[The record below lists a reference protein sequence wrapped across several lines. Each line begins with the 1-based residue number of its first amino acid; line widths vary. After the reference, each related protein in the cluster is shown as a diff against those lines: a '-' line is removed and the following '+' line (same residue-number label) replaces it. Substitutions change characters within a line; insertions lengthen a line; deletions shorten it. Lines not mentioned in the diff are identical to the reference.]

1 MANVPDLDEI
11 VVVDYQPSWPA
22 LFEEE
27 KTRIVEALGD
37 VMEGVVAIDH
47 VGSTAV
53 PGLAAKPVID
63 NLIGVRDLSYGERSI
78 APLEGI
84 GYEYRG
90 EAGILGRYYFRKG
103 SPRSHHL
110 HLVEHGRE
118 RWRETIDFR
127 DYLRA
132 HPGAVREYEEL
143 KRSLAAKHRAHR
155 EAYTDGKAP
164 FIRSV
169 LERARAR

>member
-1 MANVPDLDEI
+1 MTEAPDLDEI
-11 VVVDYQPSWPA
+11 IVVDYQPSWPT
-22 LFEEE
+22 LFEGER
-27 KTRIVEALGD
+27 TRIVEAFGE

-63 NLIGVRDLSYGERSI
+63 ILIGVRDRSFGERSI

-90 EAGILGRYYFRKG
+90 ESGIPGRYYFRKG

-110 HLVEHGRE
+110 HLVEHGTE
-118 RWRETIDFR
+118 KWRETIDFR

-132 HPGAVREYEEL
+132 HPETVREYETL
-143 KRSLAAKHRAHR
+143 KRALAAKHRAHR

-169 LERARAR
+169 LERA